1 MGGGSVP
8 KDADIIA
15 WANSTVAAAG
25 KGSSI
30 SSFKD
35 SSVGSGLFLLDLLGA
50 IEPRAIN
57 PAIPTAGETDEDKAK
72 NCKYVIAVA
81 RKIGAQIFCSWEDVM
96 ASRSKM
102 VFTLIG
108 GIMHAAQTRAAAK
121 GGAGAAGGAG
131 KA

>member
-1 MGGGSVP
+1 MP

-25 KGSSI
+25 KASTI

-35 SSVGSGLFLLDLLGA
+35 SSLGNGLFLLDLLGA

-57 PAIPTAGETDEDKAK
+57 PSIPTAGESDEDKAK

-81 RKIGAQIFCSWEDVM
+81 RKVGAQIFCSWDDVL
-96 ASRSKM
+96 ACRSKM
-102 VFTLIG
+102 IFTLVG

-131 KA
+131 AGSA